1 MLPRLEACRSGIK
14 FREFACEFSGLH
26 SGWPNDPGARRPP
39 YRPTA
44 PLNLQPEPQASRFP
58 GPQSCRPESFS
69 RLPGFEPRPASS
81 EMKSEEH
88 TSELQSLAHLVCRL
102 LLEKKNEH

>member
-14 FREFACEFSGLH
+14 SREFACEFSGLN
-26 SGWPNDPGARRPP
+26 SGWPNDPGAPRPP

-44 PLNLQPEPQASRFP
+44 PLNLQPEPQAARFP

-69 RLPGFEPRPASS
+69 RLPGFENRPASS
-81 EMKSEEH
+81 EIKSSRIGSRNQQNVLNDRYI
-88 TSELQSLAHLVCRL
+88 SEDPS
-102 LLEKKNEH
+102 N